1 MTNEQKNKMIDD
13 RIAQHEVKI
22 FSIELDLVALRLAN
36 DTEMVKQLEK
46 SAEILN
52 KAIDELER
60 MKVM

>member
-13 RIAQHEVKI
+13 RIAHHEVKI
-22 FSIELDLVALRLAN
+22 FSIELDLVALRLAG

-52 KAIDELER
+52 KSIDELER